1 MSVVRSPVRS
11 VVRSPVRSVFGGGDT
26 QTDLQR
32 LLALSPS
39 LLIWPANGAGWQ
51 GTSGGTLAASG
62 QPLGLG
68 ADLSQLGGKTLSE
81 WLATAPELVT
91 NGGFDSDTTG
101 WTAGNSATLSAPSGV
116 FRVENGAANF
126 GTGSQQVTVV
136 AGRVYVATYT
146 ASGGTSGFTL
156 RFGSSAAGTQYASIS
171 ATGAG
176 QVVFTAANTTLFIT
190 AANSSATLGL
200 FSEYDNISV
209 RELPGNHL
217 RAGTWATPSDAARGT
232 FQNNAI
238 NFSGVDDYYSLLN
251 AIPIT
256 ESMTVV
262 RAFKRASAGI
272 NTVGM
277 GTLASA
283 TPIEGY
289 WRSAD
294 NLNLLGL
301 PTERT
306 SAANTSTGSF
316 VTASR
321 RNASALTLRLNGT
334 EVISNTP
341 GAASGSFETIGRR
354 SSVYNSGELSFIMVV
369 DETVNPLTDA
379 NLTLVEQIAAGTN
392 GATLS

>member
-81 WLATAPELVT
+81 WLAAPTTSERVV
-91 NGGFDSDTTG
+91 NGSFAADSDWTKGADWSIGGGVATKVPGTQNSLSQTLTG
-101 WTAGNSATLSAPSGV
+101 ITS
-116 FRVENGAANF
+116 
-126 GTGSQQVTVV
+126 
-136 AGRVYVATYT
+136 GRVYVITMTVTLSAGTFNPFFTSVSLGNLTTSGTYT
-146 ASGGTSGFTL
+146 FVVADSGSSDILAIQGQVATSG
-156 RFGSSAAGTQYASIS
+156 SI
-171 ATGAG
+171 
-176 QVVFTAANTTLFIT
+176 
-190 AANSSATLGL
+190 
-200 FSEYDNISV
+200 DNISV

-251 AIPIT
+251 AISIT
-256 ESMTVV
+256 TNMTVV

-272 NTVGM
+272 LSIGVGNTASNTRYDGRWGSDNVRSVSL
-277 GTLASA
+277 GTAE
-283 TPIEGY
+283 TDIG
-289 WRSAD
+289 
-294 NLNLLGL
+294 
-301 PTERT
+301 T
-306 SAANTSTGSF
+306 ANTATGSF
-316 VTASR
+316 VFTAS
-321 RNASALTLRLNGT
+321 RNASAQILRQNGT
-334 EVISNTP
+334 QLATGTP
-341 GAASGSFETIGRR
+341 PTASGSFDNIGRR
-354 SSVYNSGELSFIMVV
+354 NTGYNSGEISFLAVFPT
-369 DETVNPLTDA
+369 ELTGA